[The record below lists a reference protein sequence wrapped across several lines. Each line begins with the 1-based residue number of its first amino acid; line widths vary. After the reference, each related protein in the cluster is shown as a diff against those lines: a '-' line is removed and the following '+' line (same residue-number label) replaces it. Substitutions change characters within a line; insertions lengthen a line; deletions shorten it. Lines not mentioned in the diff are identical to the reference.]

1 MVAIIAI
8 SMGVIF
14 FFINFAYGTDIVSNL
29 IFCIGI
35 LVANIPE
42 GLQITVT
49 VCMALSAK
57 KMAKRKVL
65 VKNL

>member
-1 MVAIIAI
+1 
-8 SMGVIF
+8 MGIIF
-14 FFINFAYGTDIVSNL
+14 FFINFANGADIVVNL

-49 VCMALSAK
+49 VCLALTAK
-57 KMAKRKVL
+57 KMASKKVL

>member
-1 MVAIIAI
+1 MSADAGETLISKEISRFVKMIAVIAI

-14 FFINFAYGTDIVSNL
+14 FVINVIYGADVIANL

-42 GLQITVT
+42 GL
-49 VCMALSAK
+49 
-57 KMAKRKVL
+57 
-65 VKNL
+65 

>member
-1 MVAIIAI
+1 MVALIAI
-8 SMGVIF
+8 SMGIIF
-14 FFINFAYGTDIVSNL
+14 FFINLGYGADVISNL

-57 KMAKRKVL
+57 KMAARKVL